1 MRFSHLTRSG
11 RPLPLAIVLLALLCA
26 AAHAGGVPPIDPPT
40 IPFLTHVD
48 VSRPDCIICPPRDC
62 PDEPV
67 RVT

>member
-1 MRFSHLTRSG
+1 
-11 RPLPLAIVLLALLCA
+11 VLLALLCA